1 MMLTYKEMNN
11 LLVERSIRQQIDVL
25 LGKIEDDESLIQVKN
40 ALLKKYITEKLEEFE
55 KFSWYVGGAKNLF
68 DNLIYASK
76 QDTTTKM
83 AFIDALLDDSTKFGG
98 EVFTEP
104 GTRSIIGLVPG
115 RIRKNPLFIEMK
127 DKLFNYNE
135 QGASGVGKGELFL
148 LMFGR
153 NTKKPSSRG
162 ADAKGD
168 VQIDGWNIEV
178 KDSGGDIHAGKEDGM
193 GAADAVYSFNAKLLK
208 DAKKEGFA
216 TTWEQDGHAV
226 KADPYQ
232 FRLVAGTVKTTRGGD
247 WFWRYLTND
256 IPGGTNDLNP
266 AFAKGFVIDY
276 LQKVYYK
283 MNRTDATRI
292 GAQVYKA
299 LGDKTKMNAVMQKY
313 LTPWVFDSYKRVEGF
328 DSLIVMKPDRSMF
341 ANIVDG
347 DSIPSAVSFSIA
359 KISKGRSTYAVPA
372 GSMGIKYK

>member
-1 MMLTYKEMNN
+1 MLTYKEMTA
-11 LLVERSIRQQIDVL
+11 LTEGRTVRQQIDVL
-25 LGKIEDDESLIQVKN
+25 LNRIEDDDDLVQVKN
-40 ALLKKYITEKLEEFE
+40 ALLKKYITQKLEEFK
-55 KFSWYVGGAKNLF
+55 KFSWYEGGAKNLI

-76 QDTTTKM
+76 QDTTVKM

-98 EVFTEP
+98 EVFTDP
-104 GTRSIIGLVPG
+104 GTRSLLTLVPG
-115 RIRKNPLFIEMK
+115 RIRNNPLFIEMYEK
-127 DKLFNYNE
+127 IINYNQ
-135 QGASGVGKGELFL
+135 QGAAGVGKGELFL
-148 LMFGR
+148 MMFGKDS
-153 NTKKPSSRG
+153 KKPSSRG
-162 ADAKGD
+162 GGKKGD

-178 KDSGGDIHAGKEDGM
+178 KDSGGDIHAGKEDGFA
-193 GAADAVYSFNAKLLK
+193 AADEVYSFNAKLLK

-216 TTWEQDGHAV
+216 TTWEQDGQAI
-226 KADPYQ
+226 KADPAQ

-266 AFAKGFVIDY
+266 AYAKGFVIDY

-299 LGDKTKMNAVMQKY
+299 LGNKAKMNAVMQKY
-313 LTPWVFDSYKRVEGF
+313 LTPWVFNSYKRAEGF
-328 DSLIVMKPDRSMF
+328 DSLMVMKPDRSMF

-347 DSIPSAVSFSIA
+347 ENIPSAVTFSIA
-359 KISKGRSTYAVPA
+359 KISKGKSTYAVPA
-372 GSMGIKYK
+372 GNMGIKYK

>member
-1 MMLTYKEMNN
+1 MTALTEGRT
-11 LLVERSIRQQIDVL
+11 VRQQIDVL
-25 LGKIEDDESLIQVKN
+25 LNRIEDDDDLVQVKN
-40 ALLKKYITEKLEEFE
+40 ALLKKYITQKLEEFK
-55 KFSWYVGGAKNLF
+55 KFSWYEGGAKNLI

-76 QDTTTKM
+76 QDTTVKM

-98 EVFTEP
+98 EVFTDP
-104 GTRSIIGLVPG
+104 GTRSLLKLVPG
-115 RIRKNPLFIEMK
+115 RIRNNPLFIEMYEK
-127 DKLFNYNE
+127 IINYNQ
-135 QGASGVGKGELFL
+135 QGAAGVGKGELFL
-148 LMFGR
+148 MMFGKDS
-153 NTKKPSSRG
+153 KKPSSRG
-162 ADAKGD
+162 GGKKGD

-178 KDSGGDIHAGKEDGM
+178 KDSGGDIHAGKEDGFA
-193 GAADAVYSFNAKLLK
+193 AADEVYSFNAKLLK

-216 TTWEQDGHAV
+216 TTWEQDGQAI
-226 KADPYQ
+226 KADPAQ

-266 AFAKGFVIDY
+266 AYAKGFVIDY

-299 LGDKTKMNAVMQKY
+299 LGNKAKMNAVMQKY
-313 LTPWVFDSYKRVEGF
+313 LTPWVFNSYKRAEGF
-328 DSLIVMKPDRSMF
+328 DSLMVMKPDRSMF

-347 DSIPSAVSFSIA
+347 ENIPSAVTFSIA
-359 KISKGRSTYAVPA
+359 KISKGKSTYAVPA
-372 GSMGIKYK
+372 GNMGIKYK

>member
-1 MMLTYKEMNN
+1 MLTYKEMTA
-11 LLVERSIRQQIDVL
+11 LTEGRTVRQQIDVL
-25 LGKIEDDESLIQVKN
+25 LNRIEDDDDLVQVKN
-40 ALLKKYITEKLEEFE
+40 ALLKKYITQKLEEFK
-55 KFSWYVGGAKNLF
+55 KFSWYEGGAKNLI

-76 QDTTTKM
+76 QDTTVKM

-98 EVFTEP
+98 EVFTDP
-104 GTRSIIGLVPG
+104 GTRSLLKLVPG
-115 RIRKNPLFIEMK
+115 RIRNNPLFIEMYEK
-127 DKLFNYNE
+127 IINYNQ
-135 QGASGVGKGELFL
+135 QGAAGVGKGELFL
-148 LMFGR
+148 MMFGKDS
-153 NTKKPSSRG
+153 KKPSSRG
-162 ADAKGD
+162 GGKKGD

-178 KDSGGDIHAGKEDGM
+178 KDSGGDIHAGKEDGFA
-193 GAADAVYSFNAKLLK
+193 AADEVYSFNAKLLK

-216 TTWEQDGHAV
+216 TTWEQDGQAI
-226 KADPYQ
+226 KADPAQ

-266 AFAKGFVIDY
+266 AYAKGFVIDY

-299 LGDKTKMNAVMQKY
+299 LGNKAKMNAVMQKY
-313 LTPWVFDSYKRVEGF
+313 LTPWVFNSYKRAEGF
-328 DSLIVMKPDRSMF
+328 DSLMVMKPDRSMF

-347 DSIPSAVSFSIA
+347 ENIPSAVTFSIA
-359 KISKGRSTYAVPA
+359 KISKGKSTYAVPA
-372 GSMGIKYK
+372 GNMGIKYK